1 MDHHALILLFLQLG
15 AMLLTAVVCG
25 QIMRRFHQPAVLGE
39 LLGGILL
46 GPTVFGH
53 LAPETFARWFPADR
67 SITLARESLIS
78 VGMLFFLFVAGLEVK
93 LRHLRERRKQVA
105 FTAVLGL
112 LVPMGLGI
120 ASVRAFPG
128 VWGQAAES
136 GGWAFSVF
144 VGTALSISA
153 LPVIARILMDLR
165 LIQRE
170 LGIVVMTAA
179 ALNDVVGWS
188 LFAILLN
195 VLMPAQGSQSALS
208 WQTMAAN
215 LGLLA
220 GFVGVVLLAGRW
232 LGRPGLHWM
241 RTHLSWPSAFIGLT
255 TVVILGAAAV
265 TQTLGIHAVFGA
277 YLVGI
282 ALGQAVDPG
291 EGNEAHDVIY
301 QFAIS
306 LFAPLYFVS
315 IGLRANFASDFD
327 LPLVLLVVFV
337 ACIGKIGGA
346 SLGAWLGGMASREA
360 LSVGFGLNARGAMEI
375 ILASVALESGL
386 IDQRVFVALVVM
398 ALLTSAMAGPMM
410 NRLTRAEEKATP
422 STT

>member
-1 MDHHALILLFLQLG
+1 
-15 AMLLTAVVCG
+15 MLLTAVVCG

-46 GPTVFGH
+46 GPTIFGH
-53 LAPETFARWFPADR
+53 FAPDAFARWFPADP
-67 SITLARESLIS
+67 SVTLARESLIS

-93 LRHLRERRKQVA
+93 LRHIRQRKSQVA
-105 FTAVLGL
+105 FTSVLGL

-120 ASVRAFPG
+120 ASVHLFPG
-128 VWGQAAES
+128 VWGEAAGGS
-136 GGWAFSVF
+136 GWAFSIF

-195 VLMPAQGSQSALS
+195 VLMPARGSESGLS
-208 WQTMAAN
+208 LEAVAAN
-215 LGLLA
+215 LGLMV
-220 GFVGVVLLAGRW
+220 GFVAIVLLAGRY
-232 LGRPGLHWM
+232 LSRPGLHWM
-241 RTHLSWPSAFIGLT
+241 RTHLSWPSAFIGVT
-255 TVVILGAAAV
+255 SVVVLGAAAV

-282 ALGQAVDPG
+282 ALGQALDPG
-291 EGNEAHDVIY
+291 EENEAHDVVH

-306 LFAPLYFVS
+306 FFAPLYFVS
-315 IGLRANFASDFD
+315 IGLRADFARDFD
-327 LPLVLLVVFV
+327 LPLVLLVLIV
-337 ACIGKIGGA
+337 ACLGKIGGA
-346 SLGAWLGGMASREA
+346 SLGARLGGMAPREA
-360 LSVGFGLNARGAMEI
+360 LAVGFGLNARGAMEI

-398 ALLTSAMAGPMM
+398 AVVTSAMAGPVMS
-410 NRLTRAEEKATP
+410 RLTRGEKAAAQAG
-422 STT
+422 SF

>member
-1 MDHHALILLFLQLG
+1 M
-15 AMLLTAVVCG
+15 
-25 QIMRRFHQPAVLGE
+25 
-39 LLGGILL
+39 
-46 GPTVFGH
+46 
-53 LAPETFARWFPADR
+53 
-67 SITLARESLIS
+67 
-78 VGMLFFLFVAGLEVK
+78 
-93 LRHLRERRKQVA
+93 
-105 FTAVLGL
+105 LGL

-128 VWGQAAES
+128 VWGQAAEN

-179 ALNDVVGWS
+179 ALNDVVGWG

-195 VLMPAQGSQSALS
+195 VLMPGRASQSAMG
-208 WQTMAAN
+208 WETMVAN
-215 LGLLA
+215 LGLLV
-220 GFVGVVLLAGRW
+220 GFVTVVLLAGRC
-232 LGRPGLHWM
+232 LSRPGLHWM
-241 RTHLSWPSAFIGLT
+241 RTHLSWPSAFIGMT
-255 TVVILGAAAV
+255 TVIVLGGAAV

-282 ALGQAVDPG
+282 ALGQALDPG
-291 EGNEAHDVIY
+291 EENEAHDVIH

-306 LFAPLYFVS
+306 FFAPLYFVS

-327 LPLVLLVVFV
+327 LPLVLLVVLV
-337 ACIGKIGGA
+337 ACVGKIGGA
-346 SLGAWLGGMASREA
+346 SLGAWLGGMPSRDA
-360 LSVGFGLNARGAMEI
+360 LAVGFGLNARGAMEI

-398 ALLTSAMAGPMM
+398 ALVTSAMAGPVMS
-410 NRLTRAEEKATP
+410 RLTAEEKEATP
-422 STT
+422 SRT